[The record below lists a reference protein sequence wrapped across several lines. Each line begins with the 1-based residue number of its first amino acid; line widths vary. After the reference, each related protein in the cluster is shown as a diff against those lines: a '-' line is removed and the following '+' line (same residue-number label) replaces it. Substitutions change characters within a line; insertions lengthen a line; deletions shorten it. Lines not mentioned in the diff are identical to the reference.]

1 VKLNTTNTI
10 IFLVLQ
16 GIGIIVHTYAFFFM
30 VAVLILNV
38 MDIKILI
45 KLLGLTFI
53 LLGVSILQLKV
64 LRMKEVREI
73 GK

>member
-1 VKLNTTNTI
+1 
-10 IFLVLQ
+10 
-16 GIGIIVHTYAFFFM
+16 M